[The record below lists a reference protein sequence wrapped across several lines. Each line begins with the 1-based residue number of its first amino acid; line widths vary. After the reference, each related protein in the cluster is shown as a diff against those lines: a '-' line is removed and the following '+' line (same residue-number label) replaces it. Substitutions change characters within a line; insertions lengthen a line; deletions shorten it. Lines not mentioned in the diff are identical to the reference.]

1 MKKIIDKKM
10 YDTEK
15 ALLLAEYWNGLGG
28 NDFRN
33 ISEHLYITNKGQ
45 FFLHCSGGA
54 LTEYAETNGRNS
66 WGSET
71 IIVLDKDET
80 YEWLEKN
87 NEVEVIS
94 TYFADCIDEA

>member
-54 LTEYAETNGRNS
+54 L
-66 WGSET
+66 SE
-71 IIVLDKDET
+71 
-80 YEWLEKN
+80 
-87 NEVEVIS
+87 
-94 TYFADCIDEA
+94 